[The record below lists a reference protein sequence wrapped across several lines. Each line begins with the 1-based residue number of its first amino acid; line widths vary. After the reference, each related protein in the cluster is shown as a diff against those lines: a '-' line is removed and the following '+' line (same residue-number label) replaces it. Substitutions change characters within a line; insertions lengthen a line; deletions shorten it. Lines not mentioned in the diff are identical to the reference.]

1 MDTAESDD
9 TKPVLPEDLVQI
21 GPYIYDLSKLLGEG
35 VTGKVYK
42 GYNKTTATIV
52 AVKKINK
59 SSIRKSHILKS
70 ILQEISN
77 LKKIKHRNIMNLVEA
92 VQSPN
97 NIYLIMEY
105 CNSGNLKSYL
115 QKQII
120 LEETEA
126 KYLIMQ
132 IIEGLRELIAHKI
145 IHRDI
150 KPANILLQSE
160 EGNLTCKIG
169 DLGYSKVLSGN
180 SPLETS
186 IVGTPQYMDP
196 KRLQNADYHGKKVDS
211 FSVGVIMYEMMFGC
225 PPWRGDT
232 YYELSQNVS
241 TQPLIFPTT
250 RKLSREMKDFIE
262 KALEKEENERISI
275 DEMYYHPLFKRRFSL
290 C

>member
-1 MDTAESDD
+1 METAESDD
-9 TKPVLPEDLVQI
+9 TKPILPSDIIEI

-42 GYNKTTATIV
+42 GYHKSTSTIV

-59 SSIRKSHILKS
+59 ASIRKSYILKS
-70 ILQEISN
+70 ILQEITN
-77 LKKIKHRNIMNLVEA
+77 LRKIKHQNIMNLIEA
-92 VQSPN
+92 IQSPN

-105 CNSGNLKSYL
+105 CNSGNLKSYM
-115 QKQII
+115 QKQTI
-120 LEETEA
+120 LEEVEA
-126 KYLIMQ
+126 KYLISQ
-132 IIEGLRELIAHKI
+132 IIEGLRELIANKI

-150 KPANILLQSE
+150 KPANILLHSE
-160 EGNLTCKIG
+160 DGRLTCKIG
-169 DLGYSKVLSGN
+169 DLGFSKVLSGS
-180 SPLETS
+180 SPMEKS

-196 KRLQNADYHGKKVDS
+196 KRLQNEDYHGKKVDS

-232 YYELSQNVS
+232 YYELCQNVK

-262 KALEKEENERISI
+262 KALAKEEDERISI
-275 DEMYYHPLFKRRFSL
+275 DEMYYHPLFKVRYSL
-290 C
+290 T